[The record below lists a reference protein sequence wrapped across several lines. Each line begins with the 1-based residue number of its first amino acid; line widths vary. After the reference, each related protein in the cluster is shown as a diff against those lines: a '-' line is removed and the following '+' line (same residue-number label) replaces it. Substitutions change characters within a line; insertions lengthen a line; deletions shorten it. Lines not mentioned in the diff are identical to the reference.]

1 MLYETFNEYIEQL
14 SDAEFVL
21 EKNDSGIF
29 DLIFNDEQTY
39 DCHYSG
45 AYKHYKER
53 FGEGEEAARLIIS
66 DILDKLFPREKYRV
80 YFWYDFFKNDIIV
93 RYRISR
99 ESLIKLLA
107 HFYDEL
113 AVQITDDEKSGY
125 IIIDTVKDILTSS
138 GESKDIPADKMKRT
152 MMVMTHSE

>member
-1 MLYETFNEYIEQL
+1 MLYETFNEYTEQL
-14 SDAEFVL
+14 SDAEYVF
-21 EKNDSGIF
+21 EENDRGIF
-29 DLIFNDEQTY
+29 DLIYNVEHETY
-39 DCHYSG
+39 ACHYFG

-66 DILDKLFPREKYRV
+66 DILDKLFPREKYKV
-80 YFWYDFFKNDIIV
+80 YFGYDFFKNEIIV

-113 AVQITDDEKSGY
+113 DVQITDDEKS
-125 IIIDTVKDILTSS
+125 
-138 GESKDIPADKMKRT
+138 
-152 MMVMTHSE
+152 